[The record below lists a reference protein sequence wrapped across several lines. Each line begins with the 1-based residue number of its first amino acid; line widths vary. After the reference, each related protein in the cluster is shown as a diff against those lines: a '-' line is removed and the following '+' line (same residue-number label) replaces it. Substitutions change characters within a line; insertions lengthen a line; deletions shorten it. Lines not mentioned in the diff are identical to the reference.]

1 MSEESKKEDSIWEWE
16 SERERGW
23 EVGLEKKRREY
34 FESGGE
40 ESV

>member
-1 MSEESKKEDSIWEWE
+1 MRKVRKRTVSGNE

-23 EVGLEKKRREY
+23 EVSLEKKRREY